1 MHLHKALLILRSDC
15 VDSYAWDVR
24 KLLRE
29 TFNLLRKKVI
39 RLVEHQRGLA
49 SSVLVLIFVAGL
61 ILGGTVSALVLY
73 RQINA
78 LRDELSNVENQVSSI
93 SGNQNI
99 YIQNG
104 TVYQNGTLAFSE
116 LYDGVKDSVV
126 LISGTTSG
134 GTVQGS
140 GFIYNFTGSMVV
152 VTNNHV
158 VHGTT
163 NVSVTFSDG
172 DGYAATVKGTDPY
185 SDLAVLSVTGASE
198 AEFMPLEMVDSSS
211 LKVGNPVVAIG
222 NPYGLTGSM
231 TTGIVSALGRTITEQ
246 ELAGQY
252 AIANIIQTST
262 PINPGNSGGPL
273 LNWDGK
279 VVGITTA
286 IVENSQ
292 GLGFAVPS
300 NTILKEIYGLVE
312 FGKYDAHSYLGVQG
326 GDMDYD
332 TAQSM
337 HASVTYGW
345 LIGGVVQG
353 GPAANATTANGTA
366 MPVQVNDIIIGI
378 NGTRV
383 RNGDEM
389 TSWVE
394 ANTMPTETVILTIA
408 RGNQTLL
415 LWLSLGKRPAP
426 PA

>member
-1 MHLHKALLILRSDC
+1 M
-15 VDSYAWDVR
+15 
-24 KLLRE
+24 RE
-29 TFNLLRKKVI
+29 
-39 RLVEHQRGLA
+39 QRGHS
-49 SSVLVLIFVAGL
+49 SSVLVLVLVAGL
-61 ILGGTVSALVLY
+61 ILGGMISAYVLY
-73 RQINA
+73 RQIGT
-78 LRDELSNVENQVSSI
+78 LKDDLSNLENHVSGI

-104 TVYQNGTLAFSE
+104 TVFQNGTTAFSE
-116 LYDGVKDSVV
+116 IYDKVKDSVV
-126 LISGTTSG
+126 LISGTTSS

-158 VHGTT
+158 VHGTSS
-163 NVSVTFSDG
+163 VSVTFSDG
-172 DGYAATVKGTDPY
+172 NGCAATVKGTDPY
-185 SDLAVLSVTGASE
+185 SDLAVLSVTGAFQT
-198 AEFMPLEMVDSSS
+198 EFKPLEIVDSSS
-211 LKVGNPVVAIG
+211 LKVGNPVIAIG

-231 TTGIVSALGRTITEQ
+231 TTGIVSALGRTITES
-246 ELAGQY
+246 EFTGGF

-286 IVENSQ
+286 IVQNSQ

-300 NTILKEIYGLVE
+300 TTIRKEISGLVE

-326 GDMDYD
+326 TDMNYD

-337 HASVTYGW
+337 HTTVTYGW
-345 LIGGVVQG
+345 VIRAVVTG
-353 GPAANATTANGTA
+353 GPAANATAADGTPR
-366 MPVQVNDIIIGI
+366 PVQVNDIIIGV
-378 NGTRV
+378 NRTRV
-383 RNGDEM
+383 INGDEM

-394 ANTMPTETVILTIA
+394 ANTLPRETVTLTIA

-415 LWLSLGKRPAP
+415 LSLVLGKRPSP
-426 PA
+426 P